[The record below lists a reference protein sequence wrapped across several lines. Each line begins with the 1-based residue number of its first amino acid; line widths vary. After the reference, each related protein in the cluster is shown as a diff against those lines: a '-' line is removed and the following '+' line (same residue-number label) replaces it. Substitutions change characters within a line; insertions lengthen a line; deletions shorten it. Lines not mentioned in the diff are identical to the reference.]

1 VTAPGTF
8 SAVVP
13 AGGSGTRLWPLSR
26 SHDPKFLHD
35 LTGTGRT
42 LLQATV
48 DRLGPLAPPDRTFVV
63 TGGAHAAAVARQL
76 PALPSRNVV
85 VEPSP
90 RDSAPA
96 IGLAAAILHERDPHG
111 VMGSFA
117 SDHVVL
123 DGAGFVAALR
133 SAIEVAETG
142 RLVTIGMTPTRPET
156 GFGYV
161 HRGET
166 LGVGGA
172 YAVTE
177 FAEKPALEIAQ
188 KYVASGEYL
197 WNASMFV
204 WRTSVF
210 LAELERQQ
218 PQLHDGLRRI
228 AADWDT
234 PRREDTLGGLWP
246 ALPRISVDH
255 AVMEGAAA
263 EGLVATVPASFGWSD
278 VGDWDGLG
286 VIASNGSPVTVVG
299 DASRV
304 LAVDTVDCVAVPA
317 GGRLVTLLGLRD
329 VVVVDTDDA
338 VLVVARDRAQD
349 VKGIVDVLKARGS
362 TDLV

>member
-1 VTAPGTF
+1 VTF

-26 SHDPKFLHD
+26 AHSPKFLHD
-35 LTGTGRT
+35 LTGGGRS
-42 LLQATV
+42 LIQATL
-48 DRLGPLAPPDRTFVV
+48 DRLGPLAPPARTLVV

-76 PALPSRNVV
+76 PGVPAENIV

-90 RDSAPA
+90 RDSGPA
-96 IGLAAAILHERDPHG
+96 IGLAAAILHERDPLA

-117 SDHVVL
+117 SDHVVT
-123 DGAGFVAALR
+123 DAPAFVAAL
-133 SAIEVAETG
+133 SAAIEVAQTG

-161 HRGET
+161 HRGEP

-177 FAEKPALEIAQ
+177 FAEKPPYDVAR
-188 KYVASGEYL
+188 KYVDSGEYL

-204 WRTSVF
+204 WRTAVF
-210 LAELERQQ
+210 LAELARQQ

-234 PRREDTLGGLWP
+234 PRRDETLGEVWP
-246 ALPRISVDH
+246 TLPRISVDH

-263 EGLVATVPASFGWSD
+263 QGLVATVPAAFGWND
-278 VGDWDGLG
+278 IGDWDGLG
-286 VIASNGSPVTVVG
+286 QVAGDGSPVTVLG
-299 DASRV
+299 DPAQV
-304 LAVDTVDCVAVPA
+304 LAVDTLGTVVVP
-317 GGRLVTLLGLRD
+317 GSGRLVATLGLRD
-329 VVVVDTDDA
+329 VVVVDTPDA
-338 VLVVARDRAQD
+338 VLVCDRSRAQE
-349 VKGIVDVLKARGS
+349 VKGIVDALKGRGGA
-362 TDLV
+362 DLV

>member
-1 VTAPGTF
+1 VTF

-26 SHDPKFLHD
+26 SHEPKFLHD

-48 DRLGPLAPPDRTFVV
+48 DRLGPLAPPERTFVV
-63 TGGAHAAAVARQL
+63 TGGAHAASVARQL
-76 PALPSRNVV
+76 PALPSGNVV

-96 IGLAAAILHERDPHG
+96 IGLAAAILHQRDPHA

-123 DGAGFVAALR
+123 DGAAFVHALR

-161 HRGET
+161 HQGSE

-177 FAEKPALEIAQ
+177 FAEKPPYDVALRYLE
-188 KYVASGEYL
+188 SGEYL

-210 LAELERQQ
+210 LAELARQQ
-218 PQLHDGLRRI
+218 PQLADGLRRI

-234 PRREDTLGGLWP
+234 PRREDTLGELWP

-263 EGLVATVPASFGWSD
+263 QGLVATVPAAFGWSD

-286 VIASNGSPVTVVG
+286 TIASDGAPVTVLG

-304 LAVDTVDCVAVPA
+304 LAVDSTGSVAVPA
-317 GGRLVTLLGLRD
+317 SGRLVTMLGLRD

-338 VLVVARDRAQD
+338 VLVVARHRAQE